1 MRGVRPALV
10 ALLVATACAP
20 ASPRPPEGLTG
31 TERPAVACAELDE
44 DLCRSV
50 TDAAELMTGTV
61 PIAVQ
66 ALPIPSDGGT
76 PILER
81 YVVTLAG
88 DADAGGNATQ
98 FVEVVRLEGSDGD
111 WSVRR
116 LESMPAD

>member
-1 MRGVRPALV
+1 MPALV

-20 ASPRPPEGLTG
+20 ASPRPVESSTASG
-31 TERPAVACAELDE
+31 RPPVDCAELHE

-50 TDAAELMTGTV
+50 TDAAELMTGTA
-61 PIAVQ
+61 PLAVQ

-88 DADAGGNATQ
+88 HPDVDATQ
-98 FVEVVRLEGSDGD
+98 FVEVVRLEGTEGD

-116 LESMPAD
+116 LETMPAD